1 MRCVENLGFV
11 PDITHEKDSCMEEL
25 YDDMAIQVIPNK
37 GIPVVEAAQIIADGK
52 NDKAA
57 KALID
62 FLEQE

>member
-1 MRCVENLGFV
+1 
-11 PDITHEKDSCMEEL
+11 MEEL